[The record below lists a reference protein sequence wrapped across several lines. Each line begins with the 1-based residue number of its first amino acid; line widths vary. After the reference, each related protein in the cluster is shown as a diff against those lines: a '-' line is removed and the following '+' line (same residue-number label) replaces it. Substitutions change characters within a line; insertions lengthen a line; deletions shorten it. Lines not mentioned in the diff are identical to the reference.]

1 MKKLTIAAMLAV
13 SVAASAWAAKGH
25 LDATGKTETV
35 SGELLDMACY
45 MAHEGK
51 GAKHAKCA
59 GACVTGGAPLGLLTK
74 EGKVYLVVGDHTNE
88 KPYVEAKALVGA
100 DAKLTGTVFTRGGL
114 AAIVVSKAEKL

>member
-1 MKKLTIAAMLAV
+1 MRKSAIAAITAAAV
-13 SVAASAWAAKGH
+13 AGSAWAAGGH
-25 LDATGKTETV
+25 LDPSGKTETIK
-35 SGELLDMACY
+35 GELIDMACY

-59 GACVTGGAPLGLLTK
+59 AACVAGGAPLGVLTK
-74 EGKVYLVVGDHTNE
+74 DGKVYLVVGDHADE

-114 AAIVVSKAEKL
+114 TAIVVSKAEKL